1 MPGAKTAQNP
11 LPHAPNQNALR
22 CPISRSEPTKTRLVG
37 AQTDGPTGCP
47 SPVNNFYEKT
57 IYNTENNCRIAD
69 FPVGHLRTGTP
80 RRMQN
85 PRILNKLSKDSTIQG
100 SYKRPTLEGK
110 KDFSWYAF
118 CFTVDAEPT

>member
-1 MPGAKTAQNP
+1 
-11 LPHAPNQNALR
+11 
-22 CPISRSEPTKTRLVG
+22 
-37 AQTDGPTGCP
+37 
-47 SPVNNFYEKT
+47 VNNFYEKT

-118 CFTVDAEPT
+118 CFTVDAEPTKGGFNCAPRVRREQSIRLLYVAV